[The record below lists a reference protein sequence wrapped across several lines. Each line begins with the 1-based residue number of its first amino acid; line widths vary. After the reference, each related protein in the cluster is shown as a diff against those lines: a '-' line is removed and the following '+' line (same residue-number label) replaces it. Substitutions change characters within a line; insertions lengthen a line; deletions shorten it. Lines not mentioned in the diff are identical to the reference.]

1 MRREMPGSGPKAAMI
16 KWLETGNIEYD
27 ELYAFSL
34 ESLCRDRDIKFKS
47 REKKA
52 ELVRLLKEADEREAH

>member
-1 MRREMPGSGPKAAMI
+1 MPGSGPKAAMI

>member
-52 ELVRLLKEADEREAH
+52 ELVRLLKEADEREAR

>member
-1 MRREMPGSGPKAAMI
+1 MPGSGPKAAMI

-34 ESLCRDRDIKFKS
+34 ESLCTDKGIKFKS
-47 REKKA
+47 GEKKA
-52 ELVRLLKEADEREAH
+52 ELVRLLKEADEREAR

>member
-1 MRREMPGSGPKAAMI
+1 MRREMLGSGPKAAMI

>member
-1 MRREMPGSGPKAAMI
+1 MRREMPGSGPKASMI

-34 ESLCRDRDIKFKS
+34 ESLCRDRGIKFKS
-47 REKKA
+47 GEKKA
-52 ELVRLLKEADEREAH
+52 ELVRLLKEADKREAY